1 MGVGETGESALSKR
15 ERKKSEDGRHRGD
28 GSEEERHRGGWFSLK
43 KCFASGRY
51 GSQDLRDQDE
61 ANGI

>member
-28 GSEEERHRGGWFSLK
+28 GSEERHRGGWFSLK